1 MKQFLLGV
9 MCHSGGNF
17 HSYTG
22 CNCSIFGMGNPCND
36 PSLPPFLSVSLAPSS
51 FPKMFL
57 ECQKCFSS
65 PGTDS

>member
-1 MKQFLLGV
+1 MKQFLLGF

-22 CNCSIFGMGNPCND
+22 CSCSIFGIGNSCND
-36 PSLPPFLSVSLAPSS
+36 PSLPPFLPLSLAPSS

-57 ECQKCFSS
+57 ECQKTFLF
-65 PGTDS
+65 TRH